1 MATMNF
7 IDFFKKLPEGST
19 IDFID
24 ENHGPVEVSVLEG
37 ERFPQGKAVSIMLMT
52 ECKPSGIYDIKLLA
66 GINIFALHWA
76 RYKED
81 YYRFACTQSADER
94 WKDESFRKHMY
105 HQYVDTDRPIT
116 DQLYNLD
123 DMNLKTLFAYIKEDL
138 MRNTAELVRAL

>member
-19 IDFID
+19 VDFVD
-24 ENHGPVEVSVLEG
+24 EKLESVGVSVLEG
-37 ERFPQGKAVSIMLMT
+37 DKFPQGKAVSIMFKKEYEPDGLF
-52 ECKPSGIYDIKLLA
+52 DIKLLS
-66 GINIFALHWA
+66 GIDVLARFWE

-81 YYRFACTQSADER
+81 YYHFACTESEDER

-123 DMNLKTLFAYIKEDL
+123 DMNLKTLFAYIKDDL